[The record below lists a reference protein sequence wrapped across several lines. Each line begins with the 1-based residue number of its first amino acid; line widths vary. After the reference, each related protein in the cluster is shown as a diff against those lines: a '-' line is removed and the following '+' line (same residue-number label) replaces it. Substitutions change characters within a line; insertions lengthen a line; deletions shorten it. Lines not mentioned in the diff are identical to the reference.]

1 MRKLIIGC
9 LICVAVACTG
19 DKIPKTVL
27 PIKDMSL
34 IMWDMM
40 KMDEYF
46 IRLTTK
52 DSLNKLAKENIRM
65 YEQVFKSY
73 GIDRKTFYNSYAYY
87 ESHPAHYKAL
97 IDTIDALSNRQRE
110 FLLKQTPAK

>member
-9 LICVAVACTG
+9 LICFAMACTG

-27 PIKDMSL
+27 PIKDMSA

-46 IRLTTK
+46 IRITAK

-73 GIDRKTFYNSYAYY
+73 GINRKTFYSSYAYY
-87 ESHPAHYKAL
+87 ESHPQHYKVL
-97 IDTIDALSNRQRE
+97 IDSIDALSNRQRE
-110 FLLKQTPAK
+110 YLLKRTPAK